1 MRMHH
6 LLLIASAGFLFACG
20 EEEKDTA
27 ADTATEEAGDDA
39 GTEEEGTE
47 EG

>member
-1 MRMHH
+1 MRLHH
-6 LLLIASAGFLFACG
+6 LLLIASAGILFACG
-20 EEEKDTA
+20 EEEK
-27 ADTATEEAGDDA
+27 ADTAEESTEEGTEE